1 MRNGWMAAA
10 VLGVCGAAGAQEPSP
25 KPAGAAKLE
34 VRPLDTGMTV
44 FRDVHVVTM
53 TPKGTLQNQL
63 VVVNNG
69 RIETVTDKLDM
80 STLGKVTVIECGG
93 KKWLIPGLSDMH
105 VHFPPEPGN
114 EGDAAWRAASL
125 LVANGVT
132 TARGMIGSKPNL
144 DMRQKLAA
152 GELLGPWCYFASP
165 PLNVQSAKS
174 PEQARE
180 KVRFFKAEGFDLI
193 KAHRLVVP
201 AIFEAL
207 HDEAAAQG
215 IAVAGHVDNEVGLDR
230 AYKVKMQIEHL
241 DGMLGALVPEGLRET
256 FVQMPHGQV
265 KEQADLGRVEG
276 VVKEM
281 KGAGVWATPTL
292 ALFEVISDVKTP
304 TADLVARPENKY
316 ILPKALT
323 QWGMQ
328 RDHNRAEGPF
338 AERGLG
344 EWFTSTRAHM
354 VREMKKQ
361 GVPIMAGS
369 DSPQFFLVTGFALH
383 DELAALVRAGLTPL
397 EALHA
402 ATAAPAEYL
411 RSLPGQGSAVGV
423 APDFGRIEA
432 GLRGDLVLLGA
443 DPTSDISATR
453 KIEGVVVRGRWLDRT
468 ALDGLLAEVVKSV
481 GT

>member
-1 MRNGWMAAA
+1 MRNGWIAAV
-10 VLGVCGAAGAQEPSP
+10 VLGVCGVAGAQEP
-25 KPAGAAKLE
+25 PAAAAKLE
-34 VRPLDTGMTV
+34 VKPLDGGMTV

-53 TPKGTLQNQL
+53 TPRGTLKNQL

-80 STLGKVTVIECGG
+80 SSLGKVTVVECGG

-114 EGDAAWRAASL
+114 AGDSAWRAATL

-132 TARGMIGSKPNL
+132 TARGMVGSKPNL

-152 GELLGPWCYFASP
+152 GELVGPWCYFASP

-174 PEQARE
+174 PDQARE
-180 KVRFFKAEGFDLI
+180 KVRFFKSEGFDLI
-193 KAHRLVVP
+193 KSHRLVVP
-201 AIFEAL
+201 EVFEAL
-207 HDEAAAQG
+207 QEEAAAQG
-215 IAVAGHVDNEVGLDR
+215 IAVAGHVDNEVGLSR
-230 AYKVKMQIEHL
+230 AYKARMQIEHL
-241 DGMLGALVPEGLRET
+241 DGMLGALVPEGLRGT

-292 ALFEVISDVKTP
+292 ALFEVIADVKTP
-304 TADLVARPENKY
+304 TADLLARPENRY
-316 ILPKALT
+316 ILPKALI
-323 QWGMQ
+323 QWGTQ

-344 EWFTSTRAHM
+344 EWFTGARARL
-354 VREMKKQ
+354 VQEMKKQ
-361 GVPIMAGS
+361 GVPMMAGS

-383 DELAALVRAGLTPL
+383 DELGALVRAGLTPL

-411 RSLPGQGSAVGV
+411 RGLPGQGSAVGV
-423 APDFGRIEA
+423 APDFGRVEV
-432 GLRGDLVLLGA
+432 GLRGDLVLLGD
-443 DPTSDISATR
+443 DPTKDIGATR
-453 KIEGVVVRGRWLDRT
+453 KIEGVVVRGKWLDRA

-481 GT
+481 GG

>member
-1 MRNGWMAAA
+1 MRNSWMAAV
-10 VLGVCGAAGAQEPSP
+10 VLGLGGVAGAQEPAAA
-25 KPAGAAKLE
+25 PAGATKLE
-34 VRPLDTGMTV
+34 VRPLDSEATV

-53 TPKGTLQNQL
+53 TARGTLKNQL

-69 RIETVTDKLDM
+69 RIETVTDSLDV
-80 STLGKVTVIECGG
+80 STLGKERVVECEG

-114 EGDAAWRAASL
+114 EGDAAWRAATL

-144 DMRQKLAA
+144 EMRQKLAA
-152 GELLGPWCYFASP
+152 GELVGPWCYFASP

-180 KVRFFKAEGFDLI
+180 KVRFFKGEGFDLI

-201 AIFEAL
+201 EVFEAL
-207 HDEAAAQG
+207 HEEAAAQG
-215 IAVAGHVDNEVGLDR
+215 IAVAGHVDNEVGLER
-230 AYKVKMQIEHL
+230 AYQAKMQIEHL

-256 FVQMPHGQV
+256 FVQMPHGEV
-265 KEQADLGRVEG
+265 KEQADLGRVG
-276 VVKEM
+276 VVVQEM
-281 KGAGVWATPTL
+281 KAAGVWATPTL
-292 ALFEVISDVKTP
+292 ALFEMIADVKTP
-304 TADLVARPENKY
+304 TAELVARPENKY

-344 EWFTSTRAHM
+344 DWFTATRARM
-354 VREMKKQ
+354 VKEMKEQ
-361 GVPIMAGS
+361 GVPMMAGS

-383 DELAALVRAGLTPL
+383 DELGALVRAGLTPL

-411 RSLPGQGSAVGV
+411 RGLPGQGSGVGV
-423 APDFGRIEA
+423 APDFGRVEV
-432 GLRGDLVLLGA
+432 GLRGDLVLLGD
-443 DPTSDISATR
+443 DPTRDISATR
-453 KIEGVVVRGRWLDRT
+453 KIEGVVVRGKWLDRA

-481 GT
+481 GA